1 MQVSIPLLEDFL
13 ESIVM
18 DHVEVMAASASV
30 HSSPPAIH
38 LRGTLRD
45 WSSLSQ
51 LLADLRYDPV
61 APDDFHK
68 FGMFPK
74 EGPTI
79 TRGMLEQRW
88 DKARLLLSL
97 AGGEGWSPGD
107 KVSAEGCRADLEA
120 AFLRGWET
128 IPNMA
133 RHKAQQQGKQ
143 TMDTYKE
150 ACPPLLLF
158 LDTLGDP
165 SKLRIATQWSTV
177 SDDTPARPTV
187 LPSEV
192 ARKISKEMYAGN
204 VSFLEEEIGGT
215 DLVLWA
221 PQQDAVLGR
230 LLGLYLRAGCSRRFG
245 EWKLLVPLDT
255 LEGCN
260 TISSIMDVCWHPMRS
275 EKWAPII
282 KNTEFVAQPMAMI
295 GTKELLPNYMMKSLA
310 IFTVHHSGGSI
321 PPSLREVAAPLFK
334 LDKGPTYVLD
344 MPIRQLPK
352 ALAVLQDSHLA
363 RGTIITRPYRSPIS
377 SKDMPRLR
385 IDLIFKPGTVE
396 LETRL
401 RIQALRQQALCDET
415 YIGGHMLFSDPL
427 AKIFELTHEDA
438 LSLAWPRCGELLP
451 LSRSKAL
458 GTTQLPAEDW
468 IPYLTDMINSNA
480 DVAILKIKHKPSF
493 AGGRVWAAPEAT
505 PLQLAATR
513 RCAGR
518 TSQQEITARQ
528 EINLSMKGN
537 LGGEPQMV
545 ISKLVEV
552 IAIKTGI
559 AIQERQEDR
568 GISQGA
574 CWTWEARHNPAAAPG
589 QVRLYL
595 QSEAQVQQVVQEVQG
610 RAIDIGGDLVTI
622 EVSNDFYTASATL
635 PKNGKGARGGR
646 PLALP

>member
-1 MQVSIPLLEDFL
+1 
-13 ESIVM
+13 
-18 DHVEVMAASASV
+18 
-30 HSSPPAIH
+30 
-38 LRGTLRD
+38 
-45 WSSLSQ
+45 
-51 LLADLRYDPV
+51 
-61 APDDFHK
+61 
-68 FGMFPK
+68 
-74 EGPTI
+74 
-79 TRGMLEQRW
+79 
-88 DKARLLLSL
+88 
-97 AGGEGWSPGD
+97 
-107 KVSAEGCRADLEA
+107 
-120 AFLRGWET
+120 
-128 IPNMA
+128 
-133 RHKAQQQGKQ
+133 
-143 TMDTYKE
+143 
-150 ACPPLLLF
+150 
-158 LDTLGDP
+158 
-165 SKLRIATQWSTV
+165 
-177 SDDTPARPTV
+177 
-187 LPSEV
+187 
-192 ARKISKEMYAGN
+192 
-204 VSFLEEEIGGT
+204 
-215 DLVLWA
+215 
-221 PQQDAVLGR
+221 
-230 LLGLYLRAGCSRRFG
+230 
-245 EWKLLVPLDT
+245 
-255 LEGCN
+255 
-260 TISSIMDVCWHPMRS
+260 
-275 EKWAPII
+275 
-282 KNTEFVAQPMAMI
+282 
-295 GTKELLPNYMMKSLA
+295 
-310 IFTVHHSGGSI
+310 
-321 PPSLREVAAPLFK
+321 
-334 LDKGPTYVLD
+334 
-344 MPIRQLPK
+344 
-352 ALAVLQDSHLA
+352 
-363 RGTIITRPYRSPIS
+363 
-377 SKDMPRLR
+377 
-385 IDLIFKPGTVE
+385 
-396 LETRL
+396 
-401 RIQALRQQALCDET
+401 
-415 YIGGHMLFSDPL
+415 MLFSDPL

-505 PLQLAATR
+505 PQQLAATR

-518 TSQQEITARQ
+518 TSQQETTARQ